1 MSVGTLDGGPQLVEV
16 HGVGRCL
23 DERPH
28 LLLRHI
34 DVILLKLQR
43 AQLLRQVVEFLLL
56 SVHGIAQVALGPY
69 LAYQFLAATLQCLRG
84 LLYLLRTGG
93 KTFLASALGNLLCVG
108 QLHPLA
114 SGLLQLL
121 VHLADGLA
129 QLLPPLL
136 PVGGRAV
143 LSHCLFLQQLDALLH
158 LLAGHAAGFLHLLF
172 GCCLLNGFG
181 SFLF

>member
-16 HGVGRCL
+16 HGVGRGL
-23 DERPH
+23 DERAH
-28 LLLRHI
+28 LLLRHVH
-34 DVILLKLQR
+34 VILLELQR

-56 SVHGIAQVALGPY
+56 SVHGVAQVALGPY
-69 LAYQFLAATLQCLRG
+69 LLDQFLAAALQCLRG
-84 LLYLLRTGG
+84 KLYLLRTGG
-93 KTFLASALGNLLCVG
+93 KAFLASALGNLLRIG

-114 SGLLQLL
+114 RGLLQLL
-121 VHLADGLA
+121 AHLADGLA
-129 QLLPPLL
+129 QFLPPLL

-143 LSHCLFLQQLDALLH
+143 LSHCLGLQHLDTLLH

-172 GCCLLNGFG
+172 GCCLLDGFG